1 MCFHVGEESR
11 CDCVSQLDFVIFTPP
26 LRLASVEKDLAKR
39 RENVSSFIEFC
50 YSVSRTSKAV
60 PVTEFR
66 INNILPLK

>member
-1 MCFHVGEESR
+1 MCFHVGEERR
-11 CDCVSQLDFVIFTPP
+11 CDCVSQLDFVIFTP

-39 RENVSSFIEFC
+39 RGNVSSFIEFC
-50 YSVSRTSKAV
+50 YFVSRTSKAV